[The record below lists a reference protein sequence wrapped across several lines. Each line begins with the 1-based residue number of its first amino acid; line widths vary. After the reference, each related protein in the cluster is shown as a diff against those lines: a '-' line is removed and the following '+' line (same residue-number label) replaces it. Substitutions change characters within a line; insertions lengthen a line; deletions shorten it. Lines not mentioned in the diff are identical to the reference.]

1 MAIFIVG
8 TRLAYIYIYMKSDQ
22 DPNNFEE
29 IITMSSRYLL
39 DNKIRKLVEYLK
51 KKCSTCLIIGY
62 RVQMFNGFK
71 EKLHVHSDKCH
82 E

>member
-1 MAIFIVG
+1 
-8 TRLAYIYIYMKSDQ
+8 MKSDQ

-51 KKCSTCLIIGY
+51 KK
-62 RVQMFNGFK
+62 MFDLFN
-71 EKLHVHSDKCH
+71 HRI
-82 E
+82 

>member
-1 MAIFIVG
+1 
-8 TRLAYIYIYMKSDQ
+8 MKSDQ

-29 IITMSSRYLL
+29 KITMSSRYLL

-62 RVQMFNGFK
+62 RVQMFQWIQGKITRTFGQVSRIKYIENVC
-71 EKLHVHSDKCH
+71 KL
-82 E
+82 